1 MFNLTVWKH
10 HLIMNL
16 FLEFLYKIW
25 DENMQIKSDRID
37 HKALPASLCLIPI
50 SQPPT
55 LESQYT
61 WIIIYYSLKCL

>member
-1 MFNLTVWKH
+1 
-10 HLIMNL
+10 
-16 FLEFLYKIW
+16 
-25 DENMQIKSDRID
+25 MQIESDRID

-61 WIIIYYSLKCL
+61 